1 MNIRAFSW
9 RSEMHIIYII
19 AVSRACIVFYFL
31 IVIASLV
38 VVIVKGVTMVGR
50 RLASLEVV
58 SWVL

>member
-1 MNIRAFSW
+1 
-9 RSEMHIIYII
+9 MHIIYII